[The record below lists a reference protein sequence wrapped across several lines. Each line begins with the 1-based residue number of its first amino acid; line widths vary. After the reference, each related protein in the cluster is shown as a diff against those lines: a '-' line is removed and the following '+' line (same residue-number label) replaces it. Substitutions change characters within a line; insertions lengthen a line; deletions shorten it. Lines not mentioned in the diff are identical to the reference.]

1 MLGWEFPP
9 FVSGG
14 LGIHCFEL
22 TRALA
27 ALGVEIDFF
36 MPATTTPVFAPWMRV
51 IQVSEASFSEFSRK
65 VRLPLLVGS
74 SYTGR
79 RPFAQGGAG
88 FGGGTGALKLNGKGE
103 VQAYGLDFFEAVQRY
118 NLLVQELVGLYDSKA
133 RYDLVHCHDWITAK
147 AGVALKKSRA
157 LPFVFTVHSTEFDRT
172 ANLWPFE
179 WILNVEREGVR
190 EADKVITVSRQSRQ
204 QLISRLGADPEKVSV
219 VYNAIDC
226 SKFSQRARKE
236 QFGISEKIVL
246 FHGRLS
252 VQKGVEF
259 FIRAAKKVLEREK
272 NVRFIVSGKGDLLP
286 RLVDLAVEL
295 GIADKVSFA
304 GYMEEEKLPVLYAI
318 SDVFVLPSVSEPFG
332 ITALEAMASGTPV
345 IVSKSS
351 GVTEIANHCLKVDF
365 WDVDEMA
372 NKILALLRYPALGPE
387 MAGNECA
394 EVKNFS
400 WDKTA
405 GETLRVYREAAAG
418 SGTAIAAE
426 QKRYERQLYEI
437 HPQ

>member
-1 MLGWEFPP
+1 MRVAMLGWEFPP

-14 LGIHCFEL
+14 LGVHCFEL

-27 ALGVEIDFF
+27 AKGVEIDFF
-36 MPATTTPVFAPWMRV
+36 MPATTTPVSAPWMRV
-51 IQVSEASFSEFSRK
+51 VQVSEASFSQVSRTAR
-65 VRLPLLVGS
+65 VPLLGPYS
-74 SYTGR
+74 RPLGTG
-79 RPFAQGGAG
+79 GGAA
-88 FGGGTGALKLNGKGE
+88 ALKGNGE
-103 VQAYGLDFFEAVQRY
+103 AQAYGWDFFEAVNRY
-118 NLLVQELVGLYDSKA
+118 NLLAEALVGLYDSKA

-147 AGVALKKSRA
+147 AGVALKKSRK
-157 LPFVFTVHSTEFDRT
+157 LPLVLTVHSTEFDRT
-172 ANLWPFE
+172 ANLWPFD

-190 EADKVITVSRQSRQ
+190 EADKVITVSRRSRQ
-204 QLISRLGADPEKVSV
+204 QLVERLGADPARVAV

-226 SKFSQRARKE
+226 SRFSQGARKE
-236 QFGISEKIVL
+236 KYGISEKIVL

-252 VQKGVEF
+252 IQKGVEY

-272 NVRFIVSGKGDLLP
+272 NVRFVVSGKGDLLP

-304 GYMEEEKLPVLYAI
+304 GYMEDEKLPVLYAL

-372 NKILALLRYPALGPE
+372 NKIIALLRYPALGPE
-387 MAGNECA
+387 MAGNECR
-394 EVKNFS
+394 EVQGFS
-400 WDKTA
+400 WAKTA
-405 GETLRVYREAAAG
+405 EETISVYLEAVAVSKAAV
-418 SGTAIAAE
+418 AE
-426 QKRYERQLYEI
+426 QKRYERQVQEI
-437 HPQ
+437 HPWT